1 MTPGPTAPA
10 RSQQRQRVLWKPAT
24 TTYDVCS
31 SSSSSNNNSDGR
43 AKYANESLQEIRQRF
58 TVRPPRRTLF
68 QLCAN
73 AVVVV
78 QEFALTSFI
87 FARHKIMLLDTQ
99 TTTQRMQQNDM
110 YIDLSTA
117 FIVLAL
123 LTAVVFSARADATQQ
138 QDRLTKITQRSSDA
152 VLLGLLLRWMSGLLQ
167 SLTAS
172 YSSDTV
178 EALALAG
185 MTVHLLFCDYSYANG
200 RGSATKTKQA
210 SDNKTRPPFLGGIH
224 SLNAALF
231 STTLLVSRL
240 PDSLS
245 AYLFLALAILVFAHY
260 PATRHAIS
268 ASYPAVYSGA

>member
-1 MTPGPTAPA
+1 MAMAAAAAGMA
-10 RSQQRQRVLWKPAT
+10 QQKKQRVLWKPT
-24 TTYDVCS
+24 ENDC
-31 SSSSSNNNSDGR
+31 R
-43 AKYANESLQEIRQRF
+43 AKCANESSLEELRQTF

-78 QEFALTSFI
+78 QEFSLTSFLL
-87 FARHKIMLLDTQ
+87 ARHKIMLLSNSHNSKQ
-99 TTTQRMQQNDM
+99 KNM
-110 YIDLSTA
+110 YIDLSTV

-123 LTAVVFSARADATQQ
+123 LTAIFFSARADPSTPQ
-138 QDRLTKITQRSSDA
+138 QDRITKITQRSSDA
-152 VLLGLLLRWMSGLLQ
+152 ALLALLLRWMAGVLQ

-178 EALALAG
+178 EALSLAG

-200 RGSATKTKQA
+200 RGSAATRTSA
-210 SDNKTRPPFLGGIH
+210 PTTSNRETRPPFLGGIH

-268 ASYPAVYSGA
+268 ASYPAAHSGACVDYYLEYC